1 MKWEDEKDICF
12 MSTHD
17 EELSQTRVR
26 NQSVKKPK
34 LVTDYNLWWQEW
46 IWVMLSWWATTTLE
60 KGWKSTI
67 RSTLVI
73 WLASVTSVHICST
86 KKKKKKKKKQGAN
99 KKGWRPS
106 GSPSKTAPPTNMT
119 APHYTCYIT
128 ATASKQNPCQ
138 WCVVC
143 YKMNQHRER
152 RYSCEKRPV
161 ALCTVS
167 CFKIYHTVV
176 EFRMEGE

>member
-1 MKWEDEKDICF
+1 MMAGVD
-12 MSTHD
+12 MSDAFLVRYHN
-17 EELSQTRVR
+17 TRKR
-26 NQSVKKPK
+26 LKKYSY
-34 LVTDYNLWWQEW
+34 LLY
-46 IWVMLSWWATTTLE
+46 
-60 KGWKSTI
+60 
-67 RSTLVI
+67 
-73 WLASVTSVHICST
+73 
-86 KKKKKKKKKQGAN
+86 KKKKKKKQVAN
-99 KKGWRPS
+99 LQGWMPS

-152 RYSCEKRPV
+152 YSCEKFSI

-167 CFKIYHTVV
+167 CFKILPHSGRIPNGRGVRLDKLVILTKPVSK
-176 EFRMEGE
+176 